1 MGLGFLIHGKARGR
15 GLLRR
20 KPGHAELCHRL
31 QDAVFQAVPDP
42 LQHRLLRFQAYG
54 EGLEVTFHPAAEP
67 VDFRF
72 ADSGQMTVSA
82 KTSTVG
88 PGYHAMLV
96 ELLDAIGPA
105 AGIDWDWRDHGE
117 GEGDETGYHEDQ
129 DFGALQDEMLAWL
142 KGLAEHLLQLDPDEM
157 AQIALSMPIHYGL
170 VTDRFAHSQLGFW
183 DREWFEAL
191 SVAEGE
197 QAASL
202 AASFFPWWNHP
213 ADAAYWRDCGLAIA
227 WTELPWTPPVDEA
240 EYQLYELT
248 AECFARARKLNPE
261 IGLPL
266 MEIEEIGELLAEEN
280 EALLPRPEGIGFRRG
295 QRRYWF
301 SGGWSIELPGY
312 FRQMNDEQEDEGTA
326 LFVHGERVLRTS
338 SYSFETKT
346 PDARPAEKM
355 VREMQAEHDG
365 RGFTATH
372 HEKDL
377 VGWGSESASEQ
388 GDYWSFQ
395 ACIGKDSDSAGQL
408 CVLTFSYDDPTRD
421 RDWALE
427 VFRSIRYQED

>member
-72 ADSGQMTVSA
+72 TDGGRMTVSA

-129 DFGALQDEMLAWL
+129 DFGALQEEMLAWL
-142 KGLAEHLLQLDPDEM
+142 KGLADHLLQLDPDEM

-191 SVAEGE
+191 SVAEGDG
-197 QAASL
+197 AAGL

-227 WTELPWTPPVDEA
+227 WTELSWTPPINA
-240 EYQLYELT
+240 EERQRYELT

-280 EALLPRPEGIGFRRG
+280 PDLLPRPEGIGYRRG
-295 QRRYWF
+295 PRRYTLG
-301 SGGWSIELPGY
+301 GGWSIELPGY
-312 FRQMNDEQEDEGTA
+312 FREHDDNEDAGAILLTHGRRGLRVTSYTVTPETPGSALPEQ
-326 LFVHGERVLRTS
+326 
-338 SYSFETKT
+338 
-346 PDARPAEKM
+346 M
-355 VREMQAEHDG
+355 VREVEEERSGKGFCASHDENGLLGWGNEFEAEHEDCW
-365 RGFTATH
+365 H
-372 HEKDL
+372 
-377 VGWGSESASEQ
+377 
-388 GDYWSFQ
+388 FQ
-395 ACIGKDSDSAGQL
+395 AIVGKDGDGQGEL
-408 CVLTFSYDDPTRD
+408 CVLTFTYEDPAEG

-427 VFRSIRYQED
+427 AFRSIRHQED